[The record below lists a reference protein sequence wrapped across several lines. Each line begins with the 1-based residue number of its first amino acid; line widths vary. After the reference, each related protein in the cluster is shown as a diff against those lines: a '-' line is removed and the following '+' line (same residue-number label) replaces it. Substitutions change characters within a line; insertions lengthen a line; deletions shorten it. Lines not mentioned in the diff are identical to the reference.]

1 MMPILYDFV
10 KYDSP
15 RKGLFRVEKHNGA
28 YTLEGGWEFEEKELI
43 IIGEIDINYV
53 EKLVPYNEN
62 KNKICLLPI
71 GVHKSRL
78 IKWCNIQL
86 TIFYK

>member
-1 MMPILYDFV
+1 MIPILYDFA

-15 RKGLFRVEKHNGA
+15 RKGLFRVEKYNGE
-28 YTLEGGWEFEEKELI
+28 YSSEGVWEIEEKELI

-53 EKLVPYNEN
+53 EKLVTYNEN
-62 KNKICLLPI
+62 KNKTYLLPI

-86 TIFYK
+86 TMF